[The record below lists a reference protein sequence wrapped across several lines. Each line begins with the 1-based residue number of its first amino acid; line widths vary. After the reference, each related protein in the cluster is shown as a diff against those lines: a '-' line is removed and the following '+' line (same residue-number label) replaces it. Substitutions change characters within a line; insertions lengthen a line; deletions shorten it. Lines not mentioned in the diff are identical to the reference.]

1 MSFHFC
7 SHSWEVRDLDNGTVV
22 RLRNRDLDVETVPV
36 LVDELLVLVQE
47 SGKPNLYLDFADIG
61 LVSEDALRKLGELNT
76 DLRMHGAQ
84 LILLN
89 LNSALRNQVE
99 TMRPASD
106 FDVRAADAAGA
117 IA

>member
-7 SHSWEVRDLDNGTVV
+7 SHAWEVSDLDHGTVV
-22 RLRNRDLDVETVPV
+22 RLRNRDLGLETVPV

-61 LVSEDALRKLGELNT
+61 LVSDEAMSKLGELN
-76 DLRMHGAQ
+76 DNLRKQGSQ

-89 LNSALRNQVE
+89 LNSTLRNMVE
-99 TMRPASD
+99 TMRPTNA
-106 FDVRAADAAGA
+106 FDVRAVDAAGA